1 MPHRWRGTAHDGRL
15 KMPHGSADTDHIH
28 QGIDGADFMKMHGF
42 SLTAMNG
49 SLGIGQGTKHPQ
61 HLPLQLLFQDRV
73 LNLTA
78 DFGPVPCRRI
88 RLQALD
94 DDAPSPQ
101 ATAARLES
109 IKPVATLE
117 TEGNQWALD
126 HLQGH
131 PEIDETSQ
139 QHVAGKTGRTINVQ
153 FFCHESSVI
162 ASDAAQG

>member
-61 HLPLQLLFQDRV
+61 HLRLQLPIQVRV
-73 LNLTA
+73 LNLMA
-78 DFGPVPCRRI
+78 NFSPVPCRRI

-101 ATAARLES
+101 ATTARLVS
-109 IKPVATLE
+109 IKPVATIE
-117 TEGNQWALD
+117 TKGNQGALD

-139 QHVAGKTGRTINVQ
+139 QHVPSETGRTINVQ
-153 FFCHESSVI
+153 FHRHPSSVI
-162 ASDAAQG
+162 ASVAAQG